1 LKLIKED
8 KIKKLV
14 FLSTGDERKYEVF
27 RETFGKPEIAH
38 KVIYGEGRGKQ
49 GIAVVP
55 EPFIS
60 LRLMS
65 EERKKPPYPQTKVD
79 WVEKNAS
86 NFDIFIDDN
95 PFICNSLMK
104 FREDPSFDP
113 NHDLT
118 DIIIVYPYYPAIMNQ
133 HHKWSLP
140 VKQEVSNLKK
150 EDFKNDI
157 Q

>member
-1 LKLIKED
+1 MDYSVHGSNLQAVGRGFPKDHYSLGNPDDFYQQAPFLTIAEDLLKLIKED

-79 WVEKNAS
+79 
-86 NFDIFIDDN
+86 
-95 PFICNSLMK
+95 
-104 FREDPSFDP
+104 
-113 NHDLT
+113 
-118 DIIIVYPYYPAIMNQ
+118 
-133 HHKWSLP
+133 
-140 VKQEVSNLKK
+140 
-150 EDFKNDI
+150 
-157 Q
+157 